1 MSQQDPSGVR
11 LRIFNN
17 SSAQD
22 LEREVNDWL
31 EINPDIQ
38 ILLITQS
45 ESGKLAED
53 WGVTL
58 TLLYREPH
66 SPTGKIT

>member
-1 MSQQDPSGVR
+1 MR
-11 LRIFNN
+11 LRIFNG

-31 EINPDIQ
+31 AINPDIEV
-38 ILLITQS
+38 LLITQS
-45 ESGKLAED
+45 ESGKLNED

-58 TLLYREPH
+58 TLLYRE
-66 SPTGKIT
+66 T